1 MKQLFAA
8 AALAAILAGCSST
21 PITEGAP
28 VEDRGA
34 PPPPAAGTATAPVTT
49 PGMSQSEIDRQRMEA
64 DRKLLSDPASPLS
77 KRSVFFD
84 FDSDRIRDEFKPLVE
99 AHAKFLR
106 DRPYQ
111 KMLIQGNADD
121 RGSREYNLALGQ
133 RRADALKR
141 ALVLLGANDKQIESA
156 SLGEEKPRCT
166 EQTETCW
173 AQNRRA
179 DMLYGHEL

>member
-1 MKQLFAA
+1 MKRFLIAA
-8 AALAAILAGCSST
+8 GLAAVLAGCSST
-21 PITEGAP
+21 PIEEGAP

-34 PPPPAAGTATAPVTT
+34 ATAPPTTASTGVAT
-49 PGMSQSEIDRQRMEA
+49 PGLSASEMERQRLEA
-64 DRKLLSDPASPLS
+64 DKKLLTDPASPLS

-84 FDSDRIRDEFKPLVE
+84 YDSDRIRDEFKSLVE

-141 ALVLLGANDKQIESA
+141 ALVTLGAGEKQVEAA

-179 DMLYGHEL
+179 DMLYGFEL

>member
-1 MKQLFAA
+1 MKQLIALA
-8 AALAAILAGCSST
+8 AALAVLAGCSSA
-21 PITEGAP
+21 PVTEGAP

-34 PPPPAAGTATAPVTT
+34 ATAPGGPTT
-49 PGMSQSEIDRQRMEA
+49 GGVATAPLSGSELERQRLEA
-64 DRKLLSDPASPLS
+64 DRKLLTDPASPLS

-84 FDSDRIRDEFKPLVE
+84 FDSDRIRDEFRPLVE
-99 AHAKFLR
+99 EHAKFMR

-141 ALVLLGANDKQIESA
+141 ALVLLGANETQIESA

-166 EQTETCW
+166 EQTESCW

-179 DMLYGHEL
+179 DMLYGFEL

>member
-1 MKQLFAA
+1 M
-8 AALAAILAGCSST
+8 S
-21 PITEGAP
+21 EGAP
-28 VEDRGA
+28 VEDRTAA
-34 PPPPAAGTATAPVTT
+34 PPTVGSTAPVT
-49 PGMSQSEIDRQRMEA
+49 SQPLTASEMERQRMEA
-64 DRKLLSDPASPLS
+64 DRKLLTDPASPLS

-111 KMLIQGNADD
+111 KMLVQGNADD

-141 ALVLLGANDKQIESA
+141 ALVLLGANDKQVEA
-156 SLGEEKPRCT
+156 TSLGEEKPRCT
-166 EQTETCW
+166 ESTETCW

-179 DMLYGHEL
+179 DMLYGFEL